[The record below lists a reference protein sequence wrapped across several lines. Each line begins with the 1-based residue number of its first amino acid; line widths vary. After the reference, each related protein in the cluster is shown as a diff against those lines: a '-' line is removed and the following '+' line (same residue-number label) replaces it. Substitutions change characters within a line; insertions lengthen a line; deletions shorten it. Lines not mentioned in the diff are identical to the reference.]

1 MLIEIQGYQY
11 RLSVFEATVKRLT
24 NELEEKDKE
33 MKSLR
38 TQRDQLY
45 KALQEKIQLKAA
57 QSFASGFDELTY
69 NQVVETKEMQKAAT
83 NQNQPFYFENYIE
96 EHE

>member
-38 TQRDQLY
+38 TQRD
-45 KALQEKIQLKAA
+45 
-57 QSFASGFDELTY
+57 
-69 NQVVETKEMQKAAT
+69 
-83 NQNQPFYFENYIE
+83 
-96 EHE
+96 